1 MIPYFLILF
10 VVVFIAYIGRRY
22 GSNSVR
28 IISLTL
34 VFLLLVVFAGLRDRS
49 VGTDTGNY
57 IWMLLSTNTFIDVFR
72 TTEFGFNTLLLI
84 SKSISNDYSILLTL
98 IAFVVVGLYI
108 STIAKL
114 TERYE
119 TAVFLFITLGAYTF
133 FFNGARQG
141 IAAAICFFAIPYLLE
156 RKPKQYFL
164 LVALAFTFH
173 HTALIASLLYFLAVP
188 RVSWRQIVAVVVG
201 SVIMTLFLTVFV
213 QLAEVLVDD
222 KYSMYADV
230 EEGGGHVLVSFLL
243 VQGVLFYLLRNKAKN
258 PNGYYYRLLNIY
270 MIGLIPLISAVLSNV
285 NPSGIIRLHMYF
297 SGTAII
303 LWPMIF
309 MGISKAKERNLAA
322 LSFLVFMLIFFYM
335 TTSSFSNL
343 FPYNIN
349 MGVIA

>member
-213 QLAEVLVDD
+213 QLAAVLVDD
-222 KYSMYADV
+222 KYSSYAEV
-230 EEGGGHVLVSFLL
+230 TEGGGRVLVAFFVAQGTLL
-243 VQGVLFYLLRNKAKN
+243 YLLRNKAKDK
-258 PNGYYYRLLNIY
+258 NGYYSKLLNIY
-270 MIGLIPLISAVLSNV
+270 LIGLMPLVAAVFSNV

-297 SGTAII
+297 SSTAIV

-309 MGISKAKERNLAA
+309 IGLNKARERNI
-322 LSFLVFMLIFFYM
+322 LSLFFLLFMLFFFYL
-335 TTSSFSNL
+335 TTSSFSKL
-343 FPYNIN
+343 VPYEISI
-349 MGVIA
+349 GVL